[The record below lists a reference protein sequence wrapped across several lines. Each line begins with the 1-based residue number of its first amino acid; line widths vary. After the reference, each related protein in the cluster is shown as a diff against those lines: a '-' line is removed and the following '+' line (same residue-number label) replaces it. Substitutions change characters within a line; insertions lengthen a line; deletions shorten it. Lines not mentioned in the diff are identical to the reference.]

1 MQIAEGVYSVDDTGF
16 VNVYVLARP
25 GRVVVVDTGVP
36 GTAEKI
42 VACVRGA
49 GYTEA
54 DVTTIILTHADPDHS
69 GSARRL
75 KELTGAVV
83 AIGAADAPRVRGE
96 LPIKAQR
103 KGLAGIVTRAVT
115 GFSHVET
122 FDPDVLLH
130 EGDTVEGLA
139 VLEVPGHT
147 DGSIA
152 LLDRS
157 GGFMVV
163 GDALR
168 GDNQGGA
175 QPPSEAMTYD
185 MKRAWDSVRRLA
197 QVPCDIMLPGHGRP
211 IMPGASDKVAQLLQD
226 LHPER

>member
-1 MQIAEGVYSVDDTGF
+1 MQIAEGLYSVDDTGF

-36 GTAEKI
+36 GTADKI
-42 VACVRGA
+42 MACVRGL
-49 GYTEA
+49 GYAEA
-54 DVTTIILTHADPDHS
+54 DVATIILTHADPDHS

-75 KELTGAVV
+75 RELTGAVV

-103 KGLAGIVTRAVT
+103 KGLAGIVGRAVT
-115 GFSHVET
+115 SFSHVET
-122 FDPDVLLH
+122 FDPDLLLH
-130 EGDTVEGLA
+130 EGDTVEDLT

-147 DGSIA
+147 DGSVA
-152 LLDRS
+152 LLYGDR
-157 GGFMVV
+157 FMFV

-168 GDNQGGA
+168 GDDHGGA

-185 MKRAWDSVRRLA
+185 MVRAWESVRRLA
-197 QVPCDIMLPGHGRP
+197 QVPCDIMLPGHGKP
-211 IMPGASDKVAQLLQD
+211 IMPDAPGEVARLLQE